1 MKYKGYT
8 ADVKYSEQDEALIG
22 RVLDINDII
31 VFEGQSIDEIT
42 VAFHQM
48 IDQYLD
54 DCEKEGIE
62 PAKPFTGKVMVR
74 MPTSIHKDAYIAAKR
89 DKVSLNAW
97 LVRAA
102 ERQLQK

>member
-1 MKYKGYT
+1 MRYEGYT

-22 RVLDINDII
+22 KVIDINDII
-31 VFEGQSIDEIT
+31 VFEGQSVKEITETFHKMIDE
-42 VAFHQM
+42 
-48 IDQYLD
+48 YLA
-54 DCEKEGIE
+54 DCQKEGKE

-89 DKVSLNAW
+89 DKVSLNTW

-102 ERQLQK
+102 ARELDK